1 MAKREVDYVCMEKV
15 DKKEF
20 GFVLMMGEEPKETT
34 VEVVVIDHEKN
45 WVRTIGEADSL
56 DVAGDILSEALS
68 HGFDIKGITFQPA

>member
-20 GFVLMMGEEPKETT
+20 GFVLMMGEKSEETT

-56 DVAGDILSEALS
+56 DNAGEILSEALLN
-68 HGFDIKGITFQPA
+68 GFNIQGVTFQPA

>member
-1 MAKREVDYVCMEKV
+1 MTKREVDYVCMEKV

-20 GFVLMMGEEPKETT
+20 GFVLMMGEQATETT
-34 VEVVVIDHEKN
+34 VEVIVIDHEKN

-68 HGFDIKGITFQPA
+68 CGFNIQGVSFQPA